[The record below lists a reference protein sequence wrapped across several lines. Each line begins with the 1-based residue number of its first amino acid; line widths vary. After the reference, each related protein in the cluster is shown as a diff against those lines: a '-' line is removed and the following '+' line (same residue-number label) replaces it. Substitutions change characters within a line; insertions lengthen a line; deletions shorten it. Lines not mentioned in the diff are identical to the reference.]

1 MQSTSVPKGPW
12 KKYAR
17 LADNVRVTARLVEW
31 KGGKFLEVK
40 EKRMGDFTCPNC
52 SYLLSQQDTGA
63 FPNFFIETQKFHQSH
78 RPLDFDA

>member
-1 MQSTSVPKGPW
+1 MQSTLVPKGPW

-17 LADNVRVTARLVEW
+17 RADNVKVTARLVER
-31 KGGKFLEVK
+31 KGAKFLEVK

-63 FPNFFIETQKFHQSH
+63 FPNFFIDPAKFHESH
-78 RPLDFDA
+78 RSLDSTR